1 MHKDHRPAC
10 HAFRLEKVKG
20 LPRAR
25 AVFDPLL
32 RPRTQTFAKGFGL
45 LLPTGRIGICT
56 LDMGCVGIGIIQLH
70 GADPLNVNWTI
81 IPIVALGSQTNS
93 RRMHMTASTTD
104 LKSMLKDP
112 SLLET
117 RAYIGGKWV
126 DGEDGTFDV
135 TNPSRGDVVAKVA
148 NLSRAQVAGAIAQA
162 EAAQKEWAKWTGKE
176 RAAVMRKWFDLMMAN
191 QDDLGMILTAE
202 QGKPL
207 AEAKGEI
214 AYGASFIE
222 FFGEQAKRIYGE
234 TIPGHQRDKRIT
246 VIKQP
251 IGVAASI
258 TPWNFPNAM
267 ITRKAA
273 PALAAGCAFVA
284 RPAAETPLSAIVMG
298 VLAERAG
305 IPAGVFNVVP
315 SSSSSAIGK
324 EFCENPA
331 VRKLTFTGSTEVGRI
346 LMKQAADQVMK
357 CSMELGGN
365 APFIVFDDAD
375 LDAAVEGAILCKFRN
390 NGQTCVCANRIYV
403 QAGVYDAFAAKLV
416 KAVEKLK
423 VGDGFEEGVA
433 LGPLINPAAGE
444 KVKEHIDDAKAKGAT
459 IALGANG
466 AMDGNFLAPTIMTG
480 VTQDMKV
487 AQEETFGPLAPL
499 FKFDTED
506 DVIAMAN
513 DTIFGLASY
522 FYAKDLSRVY
532 KVAEALEYGIVGVN
546 TGLISTE
553 VAPFGGVKQS
563 GLGREGSHHGIEDYL
578 EMKYICM
585 SV

>member
-1 MHKDHRPAC
+1 MSA
-10 HAFRLEKVKG
+10 
-20 LPRAR
+20 
-25 AVFDPLL
+25 
-32 RPRTQTFAKGFGL
+32 
-45 LLPTGRIGICT
+45 
-56 LDMGCVGIGIIQLH
+56 
-70 GADPLNVNWTI
+70 
-81 IPIVALGSQTNS
+81 
-93 RRMHMTASTTD
+93 TD

-112 SLLET
+112 SLLAEK
-117 RAYIGGKWV
+117 AYSNGQWIDGDGG
-126 DGEDGTFDV
+126 TYDV
-135 TNPSRGDVVAKVA
+135 TNPATGEVIAQVADM
-148 NLSRAQVAGAIAQA
+148 SRAQVAGTVAAAQK
-162 EAAQKEWAKWTGKE
+162 AQKEWAAMTGKE
-176 RAAVMRKWFDLMMAN
+176 RAGILRKWFDLMMEN
-191 QDDLGMILTAE
+191 QEDLAIILTAE

-207 AEAKGEI
+207 AEARGEI
-214 AYGASFIE
+214 GYGASFIE
-222 FFGEQAKRIYGE
+222 FFGEEAKRIYGE

-273 PALAAGCAFVA
+273 PALAAGCAFVG
-284 RPAAETPLSAIVMG
+284 RPAAETPLSATVMG

-305 IPAGVFNVVP
+305 IPAGVFNIVT
-315 SSSSSAIGK
+315 SSRSSDVGK
-324 EFCENPA
+324 EFCENDA

-346 LMKQAADQVMK
+346 LLKQAADSVMK

-375 LDAAVEGAILCKFRN
+375 LDAAVEGAIMCKFRN

-403 QAGVYDAFAAKLV
+403 QAGVYDAFAAKL
-416 KAVEKLK
+416 KDAVSKMK
-423 VGDGFEEGVA
+423 IGNGMDDGVA
-433 LGPLINPAAGE
+433 LGPLINADAIV
-444 KVKEHIDDAKAKGAT
+444 KVQEHVADATAKGGEV
-459 IALGANG
+459 ILGG
-466 AMDGNFLAPTIMTG
+466 GDPMQGEGYFLPPTIITG
-480 VTQDMKV
+480 CTQDMQV
-487 AQEETFGPLAPL
+487 ATDETFGPMAPL
-499 FKFDTED
+499 FKFENED

-546 TGLISTE
+546 TGIISTE

>member
-1 MHKDHRPAC
+1 
-10 HAFRLEKVKG
+10 
-20 LPRAR
+20 
-25 AVFDPLL
+25 
-32 RPRTQTFAKGFGL
+32 
-45 LLPTGRIGICT
+45 
-56 LDMGCVGIGIIQLH
+56 
-70 GADPLNVNWTI
+70 
-81 IPIVALGSQTNS
+81 
-93 RRMHMTASTTD
+93 MTTTD
-104 LKSMLKDP
+104 LKSMLNDP
-112 SLLET
+112 ALLAEK
-117 RAYIGGKWV
+117 AYIGGQWV
-126 DGEDGTFDV
+126 DGDNGTFEV
-135 TNPSRGDVVAKVA
+135 TNPARGDVIAHVAD
-148 NLSRAQVAGAIAQA
+148 LSRAQVAHAIATA
-162 EAAQKEWAKWTGKE
+162 RAAQKEWAQWTGKE
-176 RAAVMRKWFDLMMAN
+176 RAAVLRRFFDLMMEN
-191 QDDLGMILTAE
+191 QHDLGVILTAE

-222 FFGEQAKRIYGE
+222 FFGEEAKRIYGE

-273 PALAAGCAFVA
+273 PALAAGCAFIG
-284 RPAAETPLSAIVMG
+284 RPATETPLSATAMG

-305 IPAGVFNVVP
+305 LPAGVFNIVT
-315 SSSSSAIGK
+315 SSSASEVGR
-324 EFCENPA
+324 EFCENPGVA
-331 VRKLTFTGSTEVGRI
+331 KLTFTGSTEVGRI
-346 LMKQAADQVMK
+346 LLRQAADQVMK

-403 QAGVYDAFAAKLV
+403 QAGVYDAFAAKL
-416 KAVEKLK
+416 KTAVEKLRM
-423 VGDGFEEGVA
+423 GDGFEEGTT
-433 LGPLINPAAGE
+433 LGPLINSDAIE
-444 KVKEHIDDAKAKGAT
+444 KVQEHVADATAKGARVMMGG
-459 IALGANG
+459 GAPVQG
-466 AMDGNFLAPTIMTG
+466 PGHFLPPTILTD
-480 VTQDMKV
+480 VTQEMLIATD
-487 AQEETFGPLAPL
+487 ETFGPLAPL
-499 FKFDTED
+499 FRFEDED

-522 FYAKDLSRVY
+522 FYAKDLSRVT

-546 TGLISTE
+546 TGIISTE

-563 GLGREGSHHGIEDYL
+563 GLGREGSHHGIDEFL